1 MKNFF
6 RFFLENSKLTFAVTF
21 AIIVLGVMGFK
32 NLRRESR
39 PAVDFAQ
46 AIITT
51 VFPGASSKE
60 VEELVTFKI
69 EEQIRVVDGIEH
81 SRSTSSPGRSYIHL
95 RIDIDNTDSTEV
107 VDELQRSL
115 SRVKGLPDNIL
126 DPPFLLHF
134 KAKEIPLLEVILSG
148 DNTYRKRDQLAFQL
162 KTLLERDSGV
172 AGVRMTGYQP
182 REFKILLNSQKMNT
196 HHTSIEEVIQ
206 AVRSHTQDFSAGF
219 IRSSSYVKQ
228 VRFISKI
235 TQAHQLEDIVIR
247 SNFSGQKILL
257 KDIAQVS
264 DDKEEPKEL
273 IRFNGKPTVQ
283 IMVLKKEKEDSI
295 RLSSRIKKILQ
306 DFTLPEGYKIQIYNN
321 EADRTQ
327 DQLSIVVNNA
337 WVGLFFVLFVLLLL
351 LPGWVGILSSLSLPI
366 SILGT
371 IAFCSSFG
379 ITFNTIT
386 MLAIII
392 CIGMLV
398 DNAVVISENYARLRE
413 NNHSPIQSALNS
425 VFQLYKPI
433 TATVLTTVFA
443 FLPMLVT
450 KGIMGQFIMWIPIVV
465 STALMVNL
473 CDAFFLLPSR
483 LKFTLQKAQI
493 KTSKIQKY
501 FNVLTEKFEKC
512 ISYCIQRR
520 WLCFSLLTVLIIFS
534 LSVNFLG
541 NQFILFPKSDV
552 RHYHVLFT
560 AQEGT
565 SIEKTDSFTRELIE
579 DIIETV
585 QLKNIDGLISKSGM
599 NAGSSFVGKKTQPGE
614 HIGEMILL
622 LKKDSPLRSK
632 SESLLK
638 KLRTIDKKSFQNVQF
653 EALAGGPPV
662 GNPIHLVFTS
672 NDRSELVQMGNAFKK
687 ELSQI
692 NGIID
697 IEDDQISTGE
707 EFQIFP
713 NSSRLAELKIPPLT
727 VATALQTALQGS
739 ITGEMVDNGESFYV
753 RVYYDQYSRSNIQQ
767 LKKIKIVS
775 PSGSL
780 ISLDEV
786 ITVKTHPKGS
796 PLMKRFNF
804 LPSLEVTAQVKT
816 DIITSE
822 QAHKKISNILDQ
834 LISQFATVSYTY
846 AGERK
851 HTQESMQSL
860 FQAMILAVFGIF
872 AILLVLF
879 RSFMVSFLAL
889 SSISLG
895 LIGVSIAFALHD
907 RPLSFL
913 AMIGVVGLAG
923 VTINSA
929 IILIS
934 LIEDMKK
941 QQPQTPLSQILTQS
955 SKYRFKPIII
965 TTFTTVLGL
974 FPSAYGIGG
983 DDSLLI
989 PMTLAFTWGLTT
1001 GSLLTLFWI
1010 PCGYA
1015 MIDDISQWTSKIWS
1029 KITHSSKN

>member
-1 MKNFF
+1 MKNIFS
-6 RFFLENSKLTFAVTF
+6 FFLENSKLTFVITF
-21 AIIVLGVMGFK
+21 VFFVMGLMGFS
-32 NLRRESR
+32 NLRRETR

-46 AIITT
+46 AIVTT

-81 SRSTSSPGRSYIHL
+81 SRSTSSPGKSYIHL

-107 VDELQRSL
+107 VDELQRAL
-115 SRVKGLPDNIL
+115 SRVKGLPESIL
-126 DPPFLLHF
+126 EPPFLMHF
-134 KAKEIPLLEVILSG
+134 KAKEIPLLEIILSG
-148 DNTYRKRDQLAFQL
+148 DNTHRKRDQLAFQL
-162 KTLLERDSGV
+162 KTLLERDEGV

-182 REFKILLNSQKMNT
+182 REFKILLNSVKMNT

-206 AVRSHTQDFSAGF
+206 AVQSHTQDFSAGF

-228 VRFISKI
+228 VRFISKL
-235 TQAHQLEDIVIR
+235 TQARQLENIVVR

-264 DDKEEPKEL
+264 DDKEDPKEL
-273 IRFNGKPTVQ
+273 IRFNGTPSVQ

-295 RLSSRIKKILQ
+295 RLSSRIKTLLKN
-306 DFTLPEGYKIQIYNN
+306 FTLPEGYEAQIYNN
-321 EADRTQ
+321 EADRTKA
-327 DQLSIVVNNA
+327 QLSIVTNNA
-337 WVGLFFVLFVLLLL
+337 WVGLFFVLLVLLLL
-351 LPGWVGILSSLSLPI
+351 LPGWVGVLSSLSLPI
-366 SILGT
+366 SIVGT
-371 IAFCSSFG
+371 IALCSFFD

-398 DNAVVISENYARLRE
+398 DNAVVISENYTRLRADGIP
-413 NNHSPIQSALNS
+413 SFPSALNS
-425 VFQLYKPI
+425 VFQLSKPI

-473 CDAFFLLPSR
+473 FDAFFLLPSR
-483 LKFTLQKAQI
+483 LKFTLQGAKI

-501 FNVLTEKFEKC
+501 FDILTEKFEKF
-512 ISYCIQRR
+512 ISFCIQRR
-520 WLCFSLLTVLIIFS
+520 WLCFAFLTVLIAFS
-534 LSVNFLG
+534 LSVNFWG

-560 AQEGT
+560 AEEGS
-565 SIEKTDSFTRELIE
+565 SIQQTDSFTHELIK

-585 QLKNIDGLISKSGM
+585 QLKNIAGLISKSGM
-599 NAGSSFVGKKTQPGE
+599 NAGSSFVGKQTQPGE

-662 GNPIHLVFTS
+662 GNPVHIVFTS
-672 NDRSELVQMGNAFKK
+672 NDRAELVEMGKHFKK
-687 ELSQI
+687 ELAQI
-692 NGIID
+692 NGVID
-697 IEDDQISTGE
+697 IEDDQVSTGA
-707 EFQIFP
+707 EFQIIP

-739 ITGEMVDNGESFYV
+739 ITGEMVENGESFYV
-753 RVYYDQYSRSNIQQ
+753 RVYYDQHSRSSIQQ
-767 LKKIKIVS
+767 LKKIKIMT

-780 ISLDEV
+780 IVLDEV
-786 ITVKTHPKGS
+786 ISVQTHPKGS

-816 DIITSE
+816 DVITSE
-822 QAHKKISNILDQ
+822 QVHKKVSNILDR
-834 LISQFATVSYTY
+834 LTSKFSTVSYTY

-851 HTQESMQSL
+851 HTKESMQSL

-895 LIGVSIAFALHD
+895 LIGVSISFALHD

-934 LIEDMKK
+934 FIENMKK
-941 QQPQTPLSQILTQS
+941 QQPEMSLFEVLAKS
-955 SKYRFKPIII
+955 SKYRFKPIVI

-983 DDSLLI
+983 EDSLLM

-1015 MIDDISQWTSKIWS
+1015 IIEEINSFFRSFLRK
-1029 KITHSSKN
+1029 H